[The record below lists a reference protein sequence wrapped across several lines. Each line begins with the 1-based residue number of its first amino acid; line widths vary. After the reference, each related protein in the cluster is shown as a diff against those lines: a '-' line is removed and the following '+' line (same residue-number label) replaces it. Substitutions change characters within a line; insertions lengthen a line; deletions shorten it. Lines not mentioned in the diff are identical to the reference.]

1 MSVVSGPLGTH
12 FLDLLLER
20 GKPGYPECWGYWGTP
35 RADQHFA
42 IAWGPPEASTIHI
55 PPGVWGRWHL
65 QGTWTESMSLH
76 AQVRGRENFEILM
89 KVKESL
95 ELMELVPQPLVDS
108 YRQQQQQQ
116 LLQRP

>member
-1 MSVVSGPLGTH
+1 MVSEPPGTH
-12 FLDLLLER
+12 FLDLPLGG
-20 GKPGYPECWGYWGTP
+20 GKPGYPERQGTGELQEQINTLP
-35 RADQHFA
+35 Q
-42 IAWGPPEASTIHI
+42 
-55 PPGVWGRWHL
+55 PGVLLRPRPSPSH
-65 QGTWTESMSLH
+65 QGIGAGGVSGAPGQSLSLC